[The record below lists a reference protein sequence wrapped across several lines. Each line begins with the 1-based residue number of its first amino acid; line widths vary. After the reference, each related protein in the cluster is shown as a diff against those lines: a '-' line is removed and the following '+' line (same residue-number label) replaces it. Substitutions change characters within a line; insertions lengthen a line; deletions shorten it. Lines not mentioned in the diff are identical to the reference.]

1 MTTITQFIT
10 AEEFAA
16 MSPPVDGSKQELVRG
31 EIVTMSR
38 PKPRHGFVQAN
49 IGALLIH
56 YTKPNRLGWV
66 FLESGVILEREPDT
80 VRGPD
85 VCFYSITRL
94 PDVPDDFFEI
104 PPDIVVEVLSP
115 NDRRRAI
122 QEKISEYITAGTTI
136 VWVVDPV
143 TRTVMVYAGS
153 TRGVEHGEDDIITGG
168 DVLPGFACKVAE
180 FFE

>member
-1 MTTITQFIT
+1 MTTITQLIS
-10 AEEFAA
+10 AKEFAE
-16 MSPPVDGSKQELVRG
+16 MSPPADGSTQELVRG
-31 EIVTMSR
+31 EIVTMPR

-56 YTKPNRLGWV
+56 HTKPNRLGRV

-85 VCFYSITRL
+85 VCFYSIARL

-122 QEKISEYITAGTTI
+122 QEKINEYIAAGTNL

-143 TRTVMVYAGS
+143 ARTVMVYAGS
-153 TRGVEHGEDDIITGG
+153 TRGIELSENDTMTGG

>member
-1 MTTITQFIT
+1 MITITQFIT

-49 IGALLIH
+49 IGALLIN

-94 PDVPDDFFEI
+94 PDVPDERASQQPTGLLY
-104 PPDIVVEVLSP
+104 PPRVGRRLPHRLSRHSTP
-115 NDRRRAI
+115 LPHRPGASIRPDPDHAAARQAIRHTRYLPHQWCRPLRPERR
-122 QEKISEYITAGTTI
+122 TA
-136 VWVVDPV
+136 
-143 TRTVMVYAGS
+143 TR
-153 TRGVEHGEDDIITGG
+153 
-168 DVLPGFACKVAE
+168 
-180 FFE
+180 